1 MLHLFTSVPH
11 GARKRAQR
19 WPNGPKF
26 PEVRL
31 SPRAAQ
37 LHVLAPM
44 RWRCSASTYSCSRP
58 SMAAHHPRR
67 SYCSHS
73 IHASPFV
80 SACADGLHCI
90 AVARVPRAQ
99 EKRPTRASE
108 GIQLLL
114 LLLVAINVHLLTS
127 ARYSGC
133 LGTMAAALGEER
145 WRPGE
150 PCGLAR
156 SLGRSLR
163 LSTSSSFIARAGACL
178 QRLRSS
184 SAGGGRFLSAAA
196 VVAVLPTALVGLP
209 SRRWCQR

>member
-1 MLHLFTSVPH
+1 MAKWPKISGGAALAACGTTSCARTHEMEVQRVDLLLLSTEH
-11 GARKRAQR
+11 GSTPPTAL
-19 WPNGPKF
+19 
-26 PEVRL
+26 VLL
-31 SPRAAQ
+31 S
-37 LHVLAPM
+37 L
-44 RWRCSASTYSCSRP
+44 
-58 SMAAHHPRR
+58 HPRK
-67 SYCSHS
+67 
-73 IHASPFV
+73 PFV

-196 VVAVLPTALVGLP
+196 VVAVLPAALVGL
-209 SRRWCQR
+209 SSTLETAVSALKTALNFVIK